1 MRSSATAEDL
11 PNASFAGQQETFL
24 NVVGEAALL
33 DACRHCY
40 ASLFT
45 DRAISYRDMQGF
57 DHLKVA
63 LSIGVQAMVRAD
75 LGGSGIMFSIDTES
89 GFPGVVVI
97 SAAWGLGEPIVQ
109 GAVDPDRYLVFK
121 PPLGDP
127 RRVPI
132 LEKALGGKARKMVHA
147 SGGTART
154 ALVDTTR
161 REREAFVLQDA
172 GDPATGPLGG
182 GGRAALRPADGP
194 GMGARRR
201 DGRAVHRP
209 GAAGDGAWHAAAPR
223 CCAAGGCRR
232 RASRS

>member
-1 MRSSATAEDL
+1 
-11 PNASFAGQQETFL
+11 
-24 NVVGEAALL
+24 
-33 DACRHCY
+33 
-40 ASLFT
+40 
-45 DRAISYRDMQGF
+45 MQGF

-121 PPLGDP
+121 PLLGDP

-132 LEKALGGKARKMVHA
+132 LEKALGGKARKMVLCQRRHRA
-147 SGGTART
+147 DRDWWTRPPARARRPSCCRTPRSCNWPAGRWRSRSITAGRWT
-154 ALVDTTR
+154 WNGRSDG
-161 REREAFVLQDA
+161 E
-172 GDPATGPLGG
+172 TGELFIVQ
-182 GGRAALRPADGP
+182 ARPETVH
-194 GMGARRR
+194 GARH
-201 DGRAVHRP
+201 DAVLRS
-209 GAAGDGAWHAAAPR
+209 WR
-223 CCAAGGCRR
+223 LRR

>member
-1 MRSSATAEDL
+1 M
-11 PNASFAGQQETFL
+11 
-24 NVVGEAALL
+24 
-33 DACRHCY
+33 
-40 ASLFT
+40 
-45 DRAISYRDMQGF
+45 
-57 DHLKVA
+57 A

-75 LGGSGIMFSIDTES
+75 LGGSGVMFSIDTES

-132 LEKALGGKARKMVHA
+132 LEKTLGGKARKMVYA

-172 GDPATGPLGG
+172 EILQLARWAVAVEQHY
-182 GGRAALRPADGP
+182 GRPMDLEWAHG
-194 GMGARRR
+194 RR

-209 GAAGDGAWHAAAPR
+209 GAAGDGAWHAARRGAAQLAPAGEGQADPDAAPR
-223 CCAAGGCRR
+223 SARRSPAARSASSATPRISRAFPKAPCWSPRRPIPTGCR
-232 RASRS
+232 